1 MRHSRRNL
9 LLLSSC
15 QALMMS
21 SNSLIIASG
30 ALIGYALAEDKFL
43 ATLPIAVQHFAT
55 MLTSFPASLLMA
67 RIGRK
72 TSFLL
77 AGGIGALG
85 AVAATWG
92 IVTGQ
97 FWVFCGASIAFGIFS
112 GFGQYY
118 RFAAVEVVETD
129 YKSRAI
135 GYVMAGGVIAAFV
148 GPNLANLAQDWITGV
163 RFAGSYA
170 ALIVLYGL
178 SALAICFTTLP
189 KSDLSRFA
197 THGRPL
203 IELALQGRFVVAV
216 LCAALGYGVM
226 SLVMTA
232 TPLAM
237 SQYSFPFGD
246 TALVI
251 QWHVLG
257 MFAPSFFTGHLI
269 NRYGCV
275 NIMLLGGLAA
285 AGCVAINLAGQSI
298 LHFWAALVLLGI
310 AWNFLYI
317 GATTLLTEC
326 YRPGEKARAQ
336 GLNDMIVF
344 STVTLAALSAGA
356 LQHNFGWTAVNL
368 GVTPAILLI
377 LVSLVWLKSTDR
389 RLDLSPQ

>member
-21 SNSLIIASG
+21 CNSLIIAVG
-30 ALIGYALAEDKFL
+30 ALIGYTLAEEKLL
-43 ATLPIAVQHFAT
+43 ATLPIAMQHLTT

-67 RIGRK
+67 RSGRR
-72 TSFLL
+72 TGFLV
-77 AGGIGALG
+77 ASCIGATG
-85 AVAATWG
+85 AVVAVWG
-92 IVTGQ
+92 IVSGQ

-118 RFAAVEVVETD
+118 RFAAVEVVEPD

-135 GYVMAGGVIAAFV
+135 AYVMAGGIVAAFV
-148 GPNLANLAQDWITGV
+148 GPNLANASQDWIAAE

-170 ALIVLYGL
+170 ALVVLYGV
-178 SALAICFTTLP
+178 SALAVFFTTLP
-189 KSDLSRFA
+189 KPERSSFA
-197 THGRPL
+197 TSGRPM
-203 IELALQGRFVVAV
+203 IEIVRQGRFVVAL

-237 SQYSFPFGD
+237 GHYSHSFSD
-246 TALVI
+246 TAFVI
-251 QWHVLG
+251 QYHVLG

-269 NRYGCV
+269 NRYGCA

-285 AGCVAINLAGQSI
+285 AGCVAINLAGQSH
-298 LHFWAALVLLGI
+298 LHFWVALVLLGI

-326 YRPGEKARAQ
+326 YRPEEKAKTQ

-356 LQHNFGWTAVNL
+356 LQHNFGWMAVNL
-368 GVTPAILLI
+368 GVAPAILLI
-377 LVSLVWLKSTDR
+377 LASLVWLKMFDR
-389 RLDLSPQ
+389 PFGKG